1 MKRVTQEK
9 VNLAGIRA
17 GVCILQ
23 LEPRYWRVLDEL
35 HTDLQRAC
43 ETAQDYYRVNHD
55 GSTVSFTLTPERIV
69 VECRTHQLLSTL
81 ILASLAASASE
92 TRLTV
97 VICDNNRPPKHLHLK
112 VCKGEISEA
121 VYAA

>member
-1 MKRVTQEK
+1 MKRVAQEK

-35 HTDLQRAC
+35 HTDLQRAY

-55 GSTVSFTLTPERIV
+55 GSTVSFTTTPERIV
-69 VECRTHQLLSTL
+69 VECRRHQLLSAL

-92 TRLTV
+92 ITLTV
-97 VICDNNRPPKHLHLK
+97 VICDDDRSPASLHLK
-112 VCKGEISEA
+112 VHKGEISEA
-121 VYAA
+121 VYEA